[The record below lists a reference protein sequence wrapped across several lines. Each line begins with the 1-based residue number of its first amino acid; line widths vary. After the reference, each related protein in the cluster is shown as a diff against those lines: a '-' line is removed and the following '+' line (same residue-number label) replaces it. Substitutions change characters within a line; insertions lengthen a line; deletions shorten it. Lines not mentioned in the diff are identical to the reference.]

1 MQVQRIQN
9 YNHNNISY
17 KSQISKKSVSIN
29 ECANLGSIKR
39 AQNNDNSN
47 INFKGLTLRGKY
59 LTGALS
65 TFFAGV
71 GICMIDLALIPV
83 SLACWAFTSLFI
95 SAVNECDDEDFY
107 RGTYRQNMW
116 K

>member
-1 MQVQRIQN
+1 MQVHRIQN
-9 YNHNNISY
+9 NNQNNVSY
-17 KSQISKKSVSIN
+17 KSQISKKGVSIN
-29 ECANLGSIKR
+29 ECADLGLINR

-47 INFKGLTLRGKY
+47 ISFKGLTPRGKY

-65 TFFAGV
+65 TFVAGV
-71 GICMIDLALIPV
+71 GLCMLDLALIPV
-83 SLACWAFTSLFI
+83 SLACWAFTSLFV
-95 SAVNECDDEDFY
+95 SAVNECDDEDLY